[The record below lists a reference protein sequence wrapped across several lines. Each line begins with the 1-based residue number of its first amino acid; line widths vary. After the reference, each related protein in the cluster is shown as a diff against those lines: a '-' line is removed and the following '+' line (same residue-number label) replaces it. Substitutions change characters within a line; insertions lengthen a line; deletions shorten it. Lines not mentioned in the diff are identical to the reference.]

1 MGSYLISPGM
11 GLPCEEGKRVVTPLS
26 GFHHM
31 SHREATKQTV
41 QSSCPGSPPD
51 TGDGWEP
58 VLRQGEVDFGGS
70 GKKRGKV
77 GLACTWGTSTMPGNP
92 QVLPPPQSPIS
103 GPVHPGFVPYDLRA
117 ETPTRWS
124 KVESCFLPL

>member
-1 MGSYLISPGM
+1 MSPGM

-26 GFHHM
+26 EFHHM
-31 SHREATKQTV
+31 SHREATMQTS

-77 GLACTWGTSTMPGNP
+77 GVACIWGTSTMPGILKSYFLLKV
-92 QVLPPPQSPIS
+92 QYQGLITLVL
-103 GPVHPGFVPYDLRA
+103 
-117 ETPTRWS
+117 
-124 KVESCFLPL
+124 FLMI